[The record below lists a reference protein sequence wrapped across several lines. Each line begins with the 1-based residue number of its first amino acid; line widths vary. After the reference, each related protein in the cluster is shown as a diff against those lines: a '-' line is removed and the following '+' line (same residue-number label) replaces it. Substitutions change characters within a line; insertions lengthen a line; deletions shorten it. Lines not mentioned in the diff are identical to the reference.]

1 MSDIKLSFSS
11 RQNLLALQSTKT
23 LLDRTSGRLNTGL
36 KVASP
41 VDNAPAFFASAAL
54 NTRADNFSIAQSDI
68 EQAVQSLT
76 SALAGLSAITKLVEN
91 LKGLLVSLQTAT
103 TIEASATVTVQ
114 YNSILSQIDQLA
126 NDASYQ
132 GRNLINNANQ
142 NVTVQFAND
151 PTGSSY
157 AISALRNDS
166 AGLGLATVATNLFF
180 VFTTSIEAISSRAS
194 QASVQSL
201 QSVASLA
208 SVAAVAARG
217 SEGSFP
223 AAASIDSF
231 ASQNSAP
238 GSTTNPDTVPSQAS
252 RASVASRESVAS
264 RASLAAVTSAPSIG
278 SSASIASSASAVSIA
293 EIPSVAG
300 VTIAGVNTAL
310 INARQLTVSNA
321 LVKLRSDQ
329 ATLGS
334 NTAVLNI
341 RLDFSK
347 NYVNALRAG
356 SDKLTLADLNEEGAN
371 LTSLQT
377 RQQLGVVS
385 LSISTQS
392 EQSILRL
399 F

>member
-1 MSDIKLSFSS
+1 
-11 RQNLLALQSTKT
+11 
-23 LLDRTSGRLNTGL
+23 
-36 KVASP
+36 
-41 VDNAPAFFASAAL
+41 
-54 NTRADNFSIAQSDI
+54 
-68 EQAVQSLT
+68 VQSLT

-91 LKGLLVSLQTAT
+91 LKGLLISLQTAT
-103 TIEASATVTVQ
+103 TIEASSTVTVQ
-114 YNSILSQIDQLA
+114 YNSILGQIDQLA

-132 GRNLINNANQ
+132 GRNLINNATQ

-151 PTGSSY
+151 PAGSSY
-157 AISALRNDS
+157 TISALRNDS
-166 AGLGLATVATNLFF
+166 AGLGLSTVATNLFF
-180 VFTTSIEAISSRAS
+180 VFTTSITSIESRAS
-194 QASVQSL
+194 RESVASIQSL
-201 QSVASLA
+201 ASLA

-217 SEGSFP
+217 SENSAASAESIGSF
-223 AAASIDSF
+223 DSV
-231 ASQNSAP
+231 NSAP

-252 RASVASRESVAS
+252 RASVASVASVAS

-278 SSASIASSASAVSIA
+278 TTPSVAASVSANSIASIPAV
-293 EIPSVAG
+293 PG

-310 INARQLTVSNA
+310 ITARQLTVSNA
-321 LVKLRSDQ
+321 LVKLRSDS

-347 NYVNALRAG
+347 NYVNALRGG
-356 SDKLTLADLNEEGAN
+356 SDRLTLADLNEEGAN

-399 F
+399 FG